1 MGVSQERG
9 MSDEIISN
17 GMAVYITYSVL
28 DEDGQVR
35 GQQDMPTGYVH
46 GCGSGLF
53 VQVERALEGKR
64 VGDSVEAQVPPEA
77 GFGMRDPSLVIED
90 DVDNVPPTIR
100 YIGAEAELENDSG
113 HRLTFRV
120 THIAEGRITLDGNPP
135 MAGRTATVAATV
147 VSVRRATPDEIKAG
161 FPTEPGSPAVH

>member
-1 MGVSQERG
+1 
-9 MSDEIISN
+9 MSDEIIGN

-53 VQVERALEGKR
+53 APVERALEGKR
-64 VGDSVEAQVPPEA
+64 AGDSVEAQVPPEE
-77 GFGMRDPSLVIED
+77 GFGAHDPNLVIED
-90 DVDNVPPTIR
+90 DIDNVPPTIR
-100 YIGAEAELENDSG
+100 YIGAEAELENESG

-120 THIAEGRITLDGNPP
+120 THISDGKITLDGNPP
-135 MAGRTATVAATV
+135 MAGRIATVAATV
-147 VSVRRATPDEIKAG
+147 ISVRRATTEEIRAG
-161 FPTEPGSPAVH
+161 FPAESGSPAVH